1 MASNLDLDKYL
12 SIRNI
17 AIPMFFLSLY
27 VGITIE
33 CLPVV
38 KVSPTAMAIVEHTP
52 RRIQRPVMTCN
63 SISADLRD
71 DSVREHHATSTNRKI
86 TRHM

>member
-52 RRIQRPVMTCN
+52 RRIQRPVMTYN
-63 SISADLRD
+63 SVSADLR
-71 DSVREHHATSTNRKI
+71 DSVREHHATSTNSKS